1 MLESTTQPAALW
13 SLGTLNALNY
23 QCKKKKL
30 IINLL
35 IDCDSMEN
43 LLHPST
49 KMQKEI
55 QASIMKVLL

>member
-1 MLESTTQPAALW
+1 MLESTAQPAGLW
-13 SLGTLNALNY
+13 SLGALNALNY
-23 QCKKKKL
+23 QCEQKL

-35 IDCDSMEN
+35 IDCDSTEN